1 MPISSWDCWV
11 IFIYP
16 KSVSMTPSNRDLL
29 VISKFFNE
37 QSPTHTQEVEM
48 LNRILKSVENFSVFC
63 GANEIFDLNHYVIVH
78 RPYEIQEIL
87 QRKQP
92 RPFVFIINKN

>member
-1 MPISSWDCWV
+1 
-11 IFIYP
+11 
-16 KSVSMTPSNRDLL
+16 
-29 VISKFFNE
+29 
-37 QSPTHTQEVEM
+37 M

-63 GANEIFDLNHYVIVH
+63 GANEIFDLNHYTIVH

-87 QRKQP
+87 QSEKL

>member
-1 MPISSWDCWV
+1 MA
-11 IFIYP
+11 
-16 KSVSMTPSNRDLL
+16 PSNRDLL
-29 VISKFFNE
+29 VISKFFDE
-37 QSPTHTQEVEM
+37 HSPQHTQEVEM

-63 GANEIFDLNHYVIVH
+63 GANEIFDLNHYTIVH

-87 QRKQP
+87 QSEKL